1 MSRTIH
7 FIIQAT
13 QAALRQHCPNCQLR
27 MNEST
32 DPQYFIHN
40 RYEKFSYLKAW
51 ESITEEF
58 GMELTVAELDQ
69 ALHDEAFAGDD
80 LTIFQVTADEA
91 AQWIEEAKVY
101 SHDVD

>member
-7 FIIQAT
+7 FIIQGT
-13 QAALRQHCPNCQLR
+13 QAALHQHCPYCQLR

-32 DPQYFIHN
+32 DPQYFLHN

-58 GMELTVAELDQ
+58 GMELTVSELDQ

-101 SHDVD
+101 SREQ

>member
-7 FIIQAT
+7 FIIQGM
-13 QAALRQHCPNCQLR
+13 QAALRQHCPDCQLR

-32 DPQYFIHN
+32 DPQLFLHN

-51 ESITEEF
+51 ESITEQF

-69 ALHDEAFAGDD
+69 AIHDEAFAGDD

-101 SHDVD
+101 SREE

>member
-7 FIIQAT
+7 FIIQGS
-13 QAALRQHCPNCQLR
+13 QSALHKHCPYGYLH
-27 MNEST
+27 MNVHT
-32 DPQYFIHN
+32 DPQFFLHQ

-58 GMELTVAELDQ
+58 GMELSVAELDQ
-69 ALHDEAFAGDD
+69 ALHDEAFTGDE
-80 LTIFQVTADEA
+80 LSIFQVTADEA

>member
-7 FIIQAT
+7 FIIQGS
-13 QAALRQHCPNCQLR
+13 QSALHKHCPYGYLH
-27 MNEST
+27 MNVHT
-32 DPQYFIHN
+32 DPQFFLHQ

-58 GMELTVAELDQ
+58 GLDLSVAELNQ
-69 ALHDEAFAGDD
+69 ALAQESYTGDD
-80 LTIFQVTADEA
+80 LSIFQVTADEA

>member
-7 FIIQAT
+7 FIIQGT
-13 QAALRQHCPNCQLR
+13 PAALRQHYPNCRLR

-32 DPQYFIHN
+32 DPQYFLHN

-69 ALHDEAFAGDD
+69 ALHDEAFSGDD

-101 SHDVD
+101 SREE

>member
-7 FIIQAT
+7 FIIQGT
-13 QAALRQHCPNCQLR
+13 QAALRQHCPACQLR

-32 DPQYFIHN
+32 DPQFFLHN

-69 ALHDEAFAGDD
+69 ALHDEVFAGDD

-101 SHDVD
+101 SREE